1 MRKIELARIIDH
13 TALGPDVGRAQ
24 VEKVCQEAIQHKFYA
39 VCIPPTFVGLARQIL
54 RDSGVKVCTVVG
66 FPHGQHR
73 PEVKAMEA
81 RLSVEEG
88 ADEVDMVIHVPALKS
103 GDYAYVLGEIRA
115 VREATQKAA
124 RPIVLKVILEC
135 ALLTEAEKV
144 AGAILA
150 KAAGADFV
158 KTSTGF
164 GPGGATP
171 EDVALLRRTVGPNFG
186 VKAAGGIRDYATA
199 VRMVEAGAN
208 RIGASRS
215 LDILAGAPD

>member
-1 MRKIELARIIDH
+1 MRKLELARLIDH
-13 TALGPDVGRAQ
+13 TALGPDVDRPR
-24 VEKVCQEAIQHKFYA
+24 VEKICQEAIQHKFYS
-39 VCIPPTFVGLARQIL
+39 VCVPPTFVGLARQIL
-54 RDSGVKVCTVVG
+54 RDTGVKICTAVG

-73 PEVKAMEA
+73 PEVKAAEA
-81 RLSVEEG
+81 RMAVEDG
-88 ADEVDMVIHVPALKS
+88 ADEVDMVIHVPALKAR
-103 GDYAYVLGEIRA
+103 DYAYVFGEIRA

-135 ALLTEAEKV
+135 ALLTDEEKV
-144 AGAILA
+144 AGAILV

-171 EDVALLRRTVGPNFG
+171 EDVALLRRVVGPNFG

-208 RIGASRS
+208 RLGASRS
-215 LDILAGAPD
+215 LEILAGAPD